1 MTASLF
7 AIRNPRSAADPFAVR
22 THSLDAHP
30 AVEPMRTLTIE
41 ERIAITEQSA
51 MLVNQAWVLRA
62 DSTDL
67 HDQVVN
73 GHAHLLS
80 ETLEQRAQDRAR
92 EGALALLDELAD
104 GGFAWVDIA
113 RLVGVSVPAVRKWR
127 NGGTI
132 SGERLADLA
141 RVVVL
146 VDWLRD
152 ENHVTDVA
160 SWLEVPISP
169 DAPVTRMDVLQSG
182 DRDLLIRSLVGD
194 GLAPT
199 DMLDEFQP
207 DWRATYNSE
216 FEVFDAADGERSIRS
231 KQS

>member
-1 MTASLF
+1 MSTSRF
-7 AIRNPRSAADPFAVR
+7 AIRTSRPAADRFA
-22 THSLDAHP
+22 TPTNSLDAP
-30 AVEPMRTLTIE
+30 PTAEPERTLTID

-51 MLVNQAWVLRA
+51 TLVNQTWVLRA

-67 HDQVVN
+67 HAQVVN
-73 GHAHLLS
+73 GHAHLLGD
-80 ETLEQRAQDRAR
+80 TLEQRAQHRAKD
-92 EGALALLDELAD
+92 GGLALLEELAR

-146 VDWLRD
+146 VEWLRD
-152 ENHVTDVA
+152 EHHVTDVA
-160 SWLEVPISP
+160 SWLEVPISTG
-169 DAPVTRMDVLQSG
+169 APVTRMDLLQHG
-182 DRDLLIRSLVGD
+182 ARDLLLRSMVGD

-199 DMLDEFQP
+199 EILDEFEP
-207 DWRATYNSE
+207 DWRTTYHSD
-216 FEVFDAADGERSIRS
+216 FEVFDAADGQRSIRS
-231 KQS
+231 AHA

>member
-7 AIRNPRSAADPFAVR
+7 AVRNPRSAADPFAVR
-22 THSLDAHP
+22 TNSLDAPP
-30 AVEPMRTLTIE
+30 AIEPTRTLTID
-41 ERIAITEQSA
+41 ERISITERSA
-51 MLVNQAWVLRA
+51 TLVNQAWVLRA

-73 GHAHLLS
+73 GHAHLLG
-80 ETLEQRAQDRAR
+80 ETLEQRAQDRAK
-92 EGALALLDELAD
+92 GGGLPLLDELAD
-104 GGFAWVDIA
+104 NGFAWVDIA

-152 ENHVTDVA
+152 EHHVTDVA
-160 SWLEVPISP
+160 SWLEVPIALG
-169 DAPVTRMDVLQSG
+169 APVTRMNVLQSG
-182 DRDLLIRSLVGD
+182 ARDLLIRSMVGD

-199 DMLDEFQP
+199 DMLDEFEP
-207 DWRATYNSE
+207 GWRTTYDSD
-216 FEVFDAADGERSIRS
+216 FEVFEAADGQRSIRS
-231 KQS
+231 KQA